1 MGKNT
6 NNKEKLSIV
15 TMVFCIIG
23 VVLTVLGIMLLKNVS
38 FRMTVIGTEGTVTGV
53 QTSTDSNGEIVKRS
67 ITLTYQ
73 ANKANYN
80 ASLDVDDPNIKNGDK
95 KTIYYDFLKPEII
108 TLKRNGYQGYV
119 ALLIGLILVLK
130 TGPRFYRIMRDNY
143 I

>member
-1 MGKNT
+1 MGKDNK
-6 NNKEKLSIV
+6 NKEKLSIV

-23 VVLTVLGIMLLKNVS
+23 VVLTVLGVLLLKNVS

-80 ASLDVDDPNIKNGDK
+80 ANLDIDDPNVKNGDK

-108 TLKRNGYQGYV
+108 TLKRNGYQGYI